1 MFSKFIVLVLSLSL
15 LSCTSIKVKPVDDQ
29 LQVRHMCIQVN
40 PKVIRDDFLPVLER
54 GFQNHGI
61 TTEVYNGK
69 SPEYCEFIT
78 TYTVR
83 QTWDMAM
90 VLADAQIWIHQDKR
104 QVAYANYHLK
114 GGGGFSLMKWQGAEK
129 KIFPVMDA
137 LLEEYPSTEGM

>member
-1 MFSKFIVLVLSLSL
+1 MLKKAFVVIIGLSLIA
-15 LSCTSIKVKPVDDQ
+15 CTSIKVRPVDDQ
-29 LQVRHMCIQVN
+29 LQVRHMCIQSN
-40 PKVIRDDFLPVLER
+40 PKVIRGDFLSVLER
-54 GFQNHGI
+54 GFQKHGI
-61 TTEVYNGK
+61 TTEVYSGK
-69 SPEYCEFIT
+69 SPEYCEFTT

-90 VLADAQIWIHQDKR
+90 VLADAEIWIHQDKR

-114 GGGGFSLMKWQGAEK
+114 GGGGLSLMKWQGAEK